1 MSALP
6 TRGVNLALAGVAAGL
21 SLVLSMQLTASR
33 GAQPEPPMAW
43 LESVAAAGV
52 VTQSGGYTALTSE
65 TGSEEVLLVLD
76 GNREQLLV
84 YRVDSMSSVALMQR
98 LALPGIFSDAKAKIL
113 GR

>member
-1 MSALP
+1 MSILP
-6 TRGVNLALAGVAAGL
+6 SRGVNLALAGVAAGL
-21 SLVLSMQLTASR
+21 GLTLAMQLSGAR
-33 GAQPEPPMAW
+33 GGPPEPPMAW

-52 VTQSGGYTALTSE
+52 VTQTGGYTALTAE

-84 YRVDSMSSVALMQR
+84 YRVDGMSSVVLMQR
-98 LALPGIFSDAKAKIL
+98 LGLPGVFSDARAKIL